1 MKIRPELAPE
11 IIAKYQAGASSYT
24 LGKEYNTYHNRILNL
39 LAQNGIQRRK
49 TGEGLRKW
57 AVDESFFDVLD
68 TEEKAYWLGFLFAD
82 GSVHQ
87 GGTTRRGKDPW
98 CLLINLAAKD
108 REILERLKLSL
119 KSTYPVTVIAK
130 SKHPMVTLRIVSAKL
145 CTSLVKHGCVPQKT
159 QKELHIPEAIPHDLI
174 PHFIRGYF
182 DGDGY
187 VGISRGHLAVCFVA
201 HTSTLLRE
209 FQQIMAEKGL
219 RFCLCQ
225 SSGGAFRLNCLGRSS
240 RLFGCWIYEGATVY
254 LARKRTI
261 FEQGGAF
268 LQKSLGV

>member
-11 IIAKYQAGASSYT
+11 IIAKYQAGASSHK
-24 LGKEYNTYHNRILNL
+24 LGREYYVRPKQILDL
-39 LAQNGIQRRK
+39 LVQNGIQRRK
-49 TGEGLRKW
+49 DGEGNRKW

-82 GSVHQ
+82 GSIHQ

-130 SKHPMVTLRIVSAKL
+130 SKHPTVTLRVASAKL
-145 CTSLVKHGCVPQKT
+145 CASLVKHGCVPRKT
-159 QKELHIPEAIPHDLI
+159 QEELHIPEALPRDLI

-187 VGISRGHLAVCFVA
+187 VGIDRGHLAVCFVA

-225 SSGGAFRLNCLGRSS
+225 SSDGAFRLNCLGRSS

-254 LARKRTI
+254 LARKQAI

-268 LQKSLGV
+268 LQKPLDI